1 MIEVF
6 AGIAI
11 LCATTKAAGL
21 QNSIAVDQLRKR
33 NASASIF
40 QLDLTDQRDQAI
52 VEQWV
57 ESPLLVWIHLPP
69 VCGTAS
75 RAREIRRFPGDPLP
89 LRSDLFPEGR
99 DDLDEKDM
107 RRVQIANQLFSFACH
122 IFQLYSLFKRN
133 MGYFGEPQEQ
143 LLLVNML
150 GSFSFAQQRNFLC

>member
-89 LRSDLFPEGR
+89 LRSDLF
-99 DDLDEKDM
+99 
-107 RRVQIANQLFSFACH
+107 S
-122 IFQLYSLFKRN
+122 
-133 MGYFGEPQEQ
+133 
-143 LLLVNML
+143 
-150 GSFSFAQQRNFLC
+150 